1 MAKKSDVQITP
12 DNFLDSYKPVSPGRK
27 PDKTDAPP
35 QAELPKVEA
44 VKASPGENETAS
56 LQSRKDDVVITPQ
69 EYQSLFF
76 KPNLGKSMRYG
87 KTYYVMKEDIDRFKA
102 LKQCF
107 GEGFENFPLS
117 VFVHN
122 LLEYH
127 FERYADLLAGMIE
140 KLQIPNPF
148 KDKK

>member
-1 MAKKSDVQITP
+1 MAKKNDVQITP

-27 PDKTDAPP
+27 PDKTDAAS
-35 QAELPKVEA
+35 QAEFSKMEA
-44 VKASPGENETAS
+44 DKTSAGENQTAT
-56 LQSRKDDVVITPQ
+56 LPGRKDDVVITPQ
-69 EYQSLFF
+69 EYQELFF

-87 KTYYVMKEDIDRFKA
+87 KSYYVMRDDIARFKA

-107 GEGFENFPLS
+107 GESYENFPLS
-117 VFVHN
+117 VFIHN

-127 FERYADLLAGMIE
+127 FERYANLIDGMIE

>member
-1 MAKKSDVQITP
+1 MAKKNDVQITP

-27 PDKTDAPP
+27 PDKTDAAS
-35 QAELPKVEA
+35 QAEFSKVETDK
-44 VKASPGENETAS
+44 VSSGEDKASSLPG
-56 LQSRKDDVVITPQ
+56 RKDDVVITPQ
-69 EYQSLFF
+69 EYQELFF

-87 KTYYVMKEDIDRFKA
+87 KTYYVMRDDIARFKA

-107 GEGFENFPLS
+107 GESYENFPLS
-117 VFVHN
+117 VFIHN

-127 FERYADLLAGMIE
+127 FERYADLIDGMIE